1 MVQADKILRYLKRY
15 KKVLKSSLT
24 RQKFWI
30 ISVYILLDVIF
41 KYGKAKPWA
50 SRQSE
55 VSAFHHFCR

>member
-50 SRQSE
+50 SSQS
-55 VSAFHHFCR
+55 